1 LINLS
6 YGTGRLFTVP
16 YEKVDG
22 VPQGGVSRIPLGETP
37 TGVMRGRFHPV
48 DGQLYACGLFGWA
61 GNKSRPGGFYR
72 FRYTG
77 KPLHVP
83 VKYAASKKGVSLTFS
98 EPLDKAT
105 ATDEGSYA
113 AEMCNYRRTRGYGS
127 RDYKVSNPDQQGR
140 DQLEISKAT
149 LSADGKTITLQMPD
163 LQKCMTLRIRYN
175 LKGTKGESV
184 QSEINCT
191 INVLK

>member
-1 LINLS
+1 MINLS
-6 YGTGRLFTVP
+6 YGTGQLFTVP

-61 GNKSRPGGFYR
+61 GNKSRSGGFYR

-98 EPLDKAT
+98 EPLDEAT
-105 ATDEGSYA
+105 ATDAGSYA
-113 AEMCNYRRTRGYGS
+113 AEMCNYRRTRLRFTRLQGEQ
-127 RDYKVSNPDQQGR
+127 SNQQGR
-140 DQLEISKAT
+140 DQLGVSKVS
-149 LSADGKTITLQMPD
+149 LSADGKAITLQMPD

-175 LKGTKGESV
+175 LKGAKGESV
-184 QSEINCT
+184 QSEINYH
-191 INVLK
+191 